1 MFVLP
6 SVFPGPVVTKGRF
19 PSVTA
24 ELSQARVPLAPVRE
38 AWGTLQGLATC
49 REGALPPGCQ
59 ALPPPP
65 SSALPCLG
73 TCGLLSWHFP
83 QALARNIPEPGSSGR
98 RLGVRRPLAG
108 WRAVRGWVSG
118 GILDLSQD
126 AAWGMG
132 DRHSGFWQDPLA

>member
-6 SVFPGPVVTKGRF
+6 SVFPGPVVTKGHF

-59 ALPPPP
+59 AAASAPLFG
-65 SSALPCLG
+65 SALSGDLWAFLLALSPG
-73 TCGLLSWHFP
+73 TGPKHS
-83 QALARNIPEPGSSGR
+83 RTR
-98 RLGVRRPLAG
+98 
-108 WRAVRGWVSG
+108 
-118 GILDLSQD
+118 IL
-126 AAWGMG
+126 
-132 DRHSGFWQDPLA
+132 R